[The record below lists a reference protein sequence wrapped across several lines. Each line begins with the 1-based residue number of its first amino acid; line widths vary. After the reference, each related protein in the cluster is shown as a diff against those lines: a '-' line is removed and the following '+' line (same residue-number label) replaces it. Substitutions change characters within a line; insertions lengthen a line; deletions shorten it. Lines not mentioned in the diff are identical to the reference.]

1 MMKIF
6 LTILLF
12 FITTLAH
19 GQTGPVT
26 IHGQSFYDISDE
38 QSLEQARI
46 QCKQSATINA
56 IKAYLRI
63 FNPDLELND
72 TLIDCISE
80 NLFAIDVVEENVNN
94 NELFMRIIASTD
106 AQALSMCTD

>member
-38 QSLEQARI
+38 QSFEQARI

-56 IKAYLRI
+56 IKASSLDI
-63 FNPDLELND
+63 QILISHIALNMVY
-72 TLIDCISE
+72 SPP
-80 NLFAIDVVEENVNN
+80 
-94 NELFMRIIASTD
+94 
-106 AQALSMCTD
+106 

>member
-1 MMKIF
+1 MMIVF

-12 FITTLAH
+12 FITTLVH
-19 GQTGPVT
+19 GQTGPII
-26 IHGQSFYDISDE
+26 IHGQSFYNISDG

-72 TLIDCISE
+72 PLVDCISE
-80 NLFAIDVVEENVNN
+80 NLFAIDVVEENINN
-94 NELFMRIIASTD
+94 NELFMRIIASTN